1 MPAGR
6 PTKYNKK
13 ILTDTVDYLENHADY
28 EDIVPSIAGLA
39 CHLKLNK
46 TTIYD
51 WDKQEDKA
59 EFSNMLAQILLKQE
73 RMLLSGGLSSGM
85 NATIVKLM
93 LAKHNYSE
101 RTEAT
106 VIINPLTEVINQISG
121 NTIGPKTSD

>member
-13 ILTDTVDYLENHADY
+13 ILTDTADYLENHADY

-39 CHLKLNK
+39 CYLDLDK

-51 WDKQEDKA
+51 WDKHDDKA
-59 EFSNMLAQILLKQE
+59 EFSHMLAKVLLKQE
-73 RMLLSGGLSSGM
+73 RMLLSGGLSSDM
-85 NATIVKLM
+85 NAAIVKLM

-101 RTEAT
+101 KTEST